1 MKTTTNDLHSNI
13 LQELKDSRWK
23 SESEYKKL

>member
-1 MKTTTNDLHSNI
+1 MKTTTNDIYSKIARIKGL
-13 LQELKDSRWK
+13 RWK